1 MNSPTQGSFA
11 VLLCTVIGVSLLAC
25 QPQGSPDDL
34 NNVVDGKRQVK
45 VYHEL
50 RNATKKQAVKRSLSL
65 RGRVKTLLILRQFV
79 ACTTVYV
86 WRIGKKFRH
95 EQRGCSVRRFHLDE
109 RREAEVVVASPLIFF
124 HDDERALGA

>member
-34 NNVVDGKRQVK
+34 NNVVDGKRQLK

-50 RNATKKQAVKRSLSL
+50 RNATKKASSETFALFEGQGEDIVDPAAIRRMHDSL
-65 RGRVKTLLILRQFV
+65 RVAYWKEVCDTNSVAVAYGDSIWTKGVKQK
-79 ACTTVYV
+79 
-86 WRIGKKFRH
+86 W
-95 EQRGCSVRRFHLDE
+95 SSHL
-109 RREAEVVVASPLIFF
+109 
-124 HDDERALGA
+124 H